1 MQMCSIIILI
11 YIFLKGNDVENFFM
25 FIGYCIC
32 FFCEISIQAIE
43 PSFSLVLNIQHDP
56 NFVIQVYIP

>member
-1 MQMCSIIILI
+1 MLRTFSCLLAIA
-11 YIFLKGNDVENFFM
+11 YA
-25 FIGYCIC
+25 